1 MILKVRFFGTPCTW
15 RKMFG
20 LVGGLNKITVSS
32 REINKDSVMK
42 NENIC
47 VRPGSAFVLRISFT

>member
-1 MILKVRFFGTPCTW
+1 
-15 RKMFG
+15 MFD